1 MDKKIYRKRLKLRY
15 ISNIKYIVIPEQ
27 KEKRKKRKK
36 EIATNNETIKKE
48 KLINQNKKLKR
59 LSEFKFKK
67 NVNKGH
73 FNFKEGH
80 LNLSVD
86 IR

>member
-48 KLINQNKKLKR
+48 KLIN
-59 LSEFKFKK
+59 
-67 NVNKGH
+67 
-73 FNFKEGH
+73 
-80 LNLSVD
+80 
-86 IR
+86 